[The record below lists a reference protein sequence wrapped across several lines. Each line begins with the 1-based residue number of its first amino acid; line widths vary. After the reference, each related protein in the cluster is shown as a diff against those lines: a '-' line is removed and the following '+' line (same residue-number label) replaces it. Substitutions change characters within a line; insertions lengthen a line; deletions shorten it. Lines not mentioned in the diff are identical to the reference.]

1 MKEKSGSLGIAQS
14 VLANKITVFFCWI
27 GLLILF
33 GGIALRRWDLQWWF
47 WPLVAMLVI
56 SAFIFGLWFW
66 LAQNK
71 HRPFQS
77 FVGWL
82 IVVGILA
89 IFFATPIWIE
99 LLIYSAQHLWV
110 WISNSF
116 SNLWSYNF
124 EYAIYLFLQGCKFGP
139 VIFILGIICAV
150 MYLILNI
157 RRRTV

>member
-82 IVVGILA
+82 IIVA
-89 IFFATPIWIE
+89 IFFTAPIWIE
-99 LLIYSAQHLWV
+99 LLIYSAQ
-110 WISNSF
+110 
-116 SNLWSYNF
+116 
-124 EYAIYLFLQGCKFGP
+124 LF
-139 VIFILGIICAV
+139 IWGIICAV